1 MKLSVITVCLNSA
14 STIEQT
20 MQSVLSQ
27 RHADIEYLVLDGGSS
42 DGTQEIIG
50 RYRDR
55 LAVYLSEP
63 DKGLYDAMNKGI
75 ALATGE
81 VIGILNA
88 DDFYAD
94 SEVLHRVATV
104 FNDPQVD
111 ACYGDLVYVKRE
123 ATDKIV
129 RYWKSQAYADGL
141 FYRGWMPPHP
151 TFFVR
156 RAVYERFGRFKLEL
170 GSVADYELM
179 LRFLL
184 RHGIKT
190 SYIPALLVHM
200 RCGGVSG
207 ASFANRWRA
216 NRMDRKAWDIN
227 GLRPKPWTLL
237 MKPLSKISQFFI
249 K

>member
-1 MKLSVITVCLNSA
+1 MKLSIITVCLNSA

-20 MQSVLSQ
+20 IQSVLLQCYSN
-27 RHADIEYLVLDGGSS
+27 IEYIVLDGGSS
-42 DGTQEIIG
+42 DGTQDIIG
-50 RYRDR
+50 RYSDR
-55 LAVYLSEP
+55 LAVYRSEP

-81 VIGILNA
+81 VVGILNA

-94 SEVLHRVATV
+94 SEVLHRVATA
-104 FNDPQVD
+104 FNDLQVD

-123 ATDKIV
+123 AADKIV
-129 RYWKSQAYADGL
+129 RYWKSQTYTDDL

-156 RAVYERFGRFKLEL
+156 RNVYEQLGGFKLEF
-170 GSVADYELM
+170 GSGADYELM

-184 RHGIKT
+184 RYGIKT

-200 RCGGVSG
+200 RCGGISG
-207 ASFANRWRA
+207 ESFANRWRA

-227 GLRPKPWTLL
+227 GLHPKPWTLL
-237 MKPLSKISQFFI
+237 MKPLSKISQFFT
-249 K
+249 